1 MNYIKQA
8 KKIKGTTGTI
18 LLQLLEMRLDNL
30 VFRLGLAP
38 TIAAR
43 QLVSHGHV
51 TVNQLPV
58 SIPSYQCQPGDK
70 LSIKDNATSKRLV
83 NKYLE
88 SPALSNIP
96 QHLDFDK
103 KNLSAKILG
112 IIDRE
117 WVALKLNELYRNRI
131 LFAKNLKFSLNKVLF
146 SCLTFKEG
154 SYLVI
159 IQHMTAVT
167 LSELLDAGVHFGHQ
181 ASRWNPKMFPYI
193 YAEQNG
199 IHVIDLIQTSRLLTY
214 AHDYVQKNA
223 QNNKTF
229 LFVGTKRQAA
239 NIIAEE
245 AKSVELFM

>member
-1 MNYIKQA
+1 MARYTGAKLRITRRLGDLPGLTSKKGNSNSRPGQHGANQKKLTQYAIRLEEKQKIRFNYDLREKQLMNYIKQA

-38 TIAAR
+38 TIAAAR

-51 TVNQLPV
+51 TVNQTSV

-117 WVALKLNELYRNRI
+117 WVALKLNEL
-131 LFAKNLKFSLNKVLF
+131 F
-146 SCLTFKEG
+146 
-154 SYLVI
+154 VI
-159 IQHMTAVT
+159 
-167 LSELLDAGVHFGHQ
+167 EYY
-181 ASRWNPKMFPYI
+181 SRKI
-193 YAEQNG
+193 
-199 IHVIDLIQTSRLLTY
+199 
-214 AHDYVQKNA
+214 
-223 QNNKTF
+223 
-229 LFVGTKRQAA
+229 
-239 NIIAEE
+239 
-245 AKSVELFM
+245 